1 MLPSERRFS
10 TLFFRRLALVSL
22 LLCVGCKAQPKQA
35 VSPDVSERIQ
45 RQVRSYFNIPADVTI
60 TVGAPTASEFPNYDL
75 VPITMSREGKTQ
87 KADFLL
93 SHDGKTLIRFTKLD
107 LSKDPY
113 TETMKEITIADRP
126 VRGNPDAKVTIV
138 NFDDFE
144 CPFCAR
150 MHTTLMSEIYPQYKD
165 KVKIVY
171 KDYPLSQI
179 HPWAQ
184 HAANDANCLAKESNI
199 GYWELADYLHANQRS
214 ISPATPN
221 LQASLAQID
230 QKTLELG
237 KQNGADQSRLQAC
250 IKAQSDTVVKASI
263 AEGDKVGVSATP
275 TMFVN
280 GERIEGAMDADTVKA
295 ALNRQLLAAGVQPP
309 AAPAKPSAPSP
320 AATAA
325 PANAPPATMPS
336 NSPAATAPAGQH
348 PQTPSK

>member
-1 MLPSERRFS
+1 MPPSERRFS

-45 RQVRSYFNIPADVTI
+45 RQVRSYFNIPPDVTI

-75 VPITMSREGKTQ
+75 VPITMSREGKAQ

-113 TETMKEITIADRP
+113 AETMKEITIADRP

-150 MHTTLMSEIYPQYKD
+150 MHSTLMSEIYPQYKD

-171 KDYPLSQI
+171 KDYPLVQI

-184 HAANDANCLAKESNI
+184 HAANDANCLAKESTT

-214 ISPATPN
+214 ISPSPQN
-221 LQASLAQID
+221 LQASLAEID
-230 QKTLELG
+230 QKTLDFG
-237 KQNGADQSRLQAC
+237 KKNGADATRLQAC
-250 IKAQSDTVVKASI
+250 LKAQSDNVVKASI

-275 TMFVN
+275 TMFIN
-280 GERIEGAMDADTVKA
+280 GERIEGALDADTVRA
-295 ALNRQLLAAGVQPP
+295 TLDRQLLAAGVQPP
-309 AAPAKPSAPSP
+309 PPAAKPSAPSP
-320 AATAA
+320 AVPAKPTSA
-325 PANAPPATMPS
+325 PS
-336 NSPAATAPAGQH
+336 ATAPGNAQAAQ
-348 PQTPSK
+348 PRP